1 MSIVHQ
7 EVEEEALPEGVE
19 ELHIE
24 KNTHPGVE
32 GRLQDFLGVGG
43 TLAALHHHVMN
54 CIHEGQKGVIHM
66 IAMWSR
72 DMVLVLPI
80 IVMWVLA

>member
-19 ELHIE
+19 ERHIE

-32 GRLQDFLGVGG
+32 GLRQDFLGVGG
-43 TLAALHHHVMN
+43 TLAALHHHVTN
-54 CIHEGQKGVIHM
+54 CIHEDQKGVSHM
-66 IAMWSR
+66 IEMWSL
-72 DMVLVLPI
+72 DMVLELPI
-80 IVMWVLA
+80 IVMWAPA